1 MNLNFF
7 VRSAAHCTRITQALP
22 LRRCWKQLQIWRQ
35 RVAAC
40 SQPSSPTTTT
50 IFWSVVLRVIRSDQ
64 SFVPLPGVTFLFPR
78 DVLPIYHVH
87 GFLPQGGRLTS
98 RNRVVL
104 SERLYHARYSEPYD
118 WSNLVQVTCFTQ
130 KSCLLK
136 RMPDFAALDSSFL
149 IALAGEFD
157 GFREETID
165 RLGHERLALLISP
178 TVRVVLSAIAR
189 DNEDTE
195 IQDLAI
201 KALDS
206 LGVWSVLEWNLT
218 PEEEKRSGEIVEMFR
233 VMQIVDGDDEP
244 RRVVAEAAIIGC
256 MLLVS
261 EREVLNAVNNLTLGF
276 ALYREKIKDIV
287 IKSPQQINASLG
299 PLYGGE

>member
-1 MNLNFF
+1 
-7 VRSAAHCTRITQALP
+7 
-22 LRRCWKQLQIWRQ
+22 
-35 RVAAC
+35 
-40 SQPSSPTTTT
+40 
-50 IFWSVVLRVIRSDQ
+50 
-64 SFVPLPGVTFLFPR
+64 
-78 DVLPIYHVH
+78 
-87 GFLPQGGRLTS
+87 
-98 RNRVVL
+98 
-104 SERLYHARYSEPYD
+104 
-118 WSNLVQVTCFTQ
+118 
-130 KSCLLK
+130 
-136 RMPDFAALDSSFL
+136 MPDFAALDSSFL